1 MQNVFVEN
9 IGLLWLTPELP
20 RNDRKNQFVK
30 KTKRSIFYVLR
41 QSFELLE
48 IIADSC
54 WEKSSV

>member
-54 WEKSSV
+54 